1 MTIPG
6 GIRVRLALGLVA
18 IVAGALGTAYLI
30 VVPSLERQL
39 VDARLA
45 ELEEQAVPLA
55 DELPLDTLLW
65 NDKVEEFGV
74 TANARVVAFRTLGA
88 SEPALVVVAD
98 SRRGESSQD
107 VAQNI
112 TALSAAETRRVERG
126 RLVDVTGDYAEV
138 AVPHAEDAVVLFRA
152 SLADSLATV
161 RLVERRLLVATA
173 FALVLALV
181 LGLTAAGMFAHRL
194 RRLETAAERIAG
206 GDFDAPIVDRGD
218 DEIGQLAA
226 TFDRMR
232 VQLAQLDNA
241 RKEFV
246 ANASHELRTPLFSI
260 GGFLELLTDEEL
272 DEETRDQ
279 FLATM
284 RSQVER
290 LTKLSTDLLD
300 LSRMDAGQL
309 RVGRDLVDLSKV
321 VATLGSELEH
331 VAEASGHVLD
341 TQRDGS
347 AGARPTR
354 NGSSRSGGRWW
365 STGSSTRPR
374 ERDSSCVLAGAG
386 AAPSSRS
393 RTTGR
398 AFRRNSGR
406 RSSSAST
413 GSRVVSPREAGSVWL
428 SRARSL
434 GSWAAV
440 CGSSLH
446 RVGQWSRS
454 ISPARSRP
462 SRLRLSHGRF
472 HVKTATPLADR
483 LRVYDSTREWP
494 VTRRRH
500 R

>member
-1 MTIPG
+1 MRIPG

-39 VDARLA
+39 VDARLD
-45 ELEEQAVPLA
+45 ELEEQARPLA
-55 DELPLDTLLW
+55 DELPPDTLLW
-65 NDKVEEFGV
+65 NDNVEEFAV
-74 TANARVVAFRTLGA
+74 TANARVVAFRVLGA
-88 SEPALVVVAD
+88 NPPALAVVAD
-98 SRRGESSQD
+98 SRRGQSSRD
-107 VAQNI
+107 VARNV
-112 TALSAAETRRVERG
+112 TALRAAETRGVERG
-126 RLVDVTGDYAEV
+126 RVVDVSGDYAEV
-138 AVPHAEDAVVLFRA
+138 AVPRAEDAVVLFRA

-161 RLVERRLLVATA
+161 RLVERRLLVATG

-181 LGLTAAGMFAHRL
+181 LGLTAAEMFAHRL

-272 DEETRDQ
+272 DEETRDE

-309 RVGRDLVDLSKV
+309 RVEHEPVDLASV
-321 VATLGSELEH
+321 VATLARELEH
-331 VAEASGHVLD
+331 VADASGHVLD
-341 TQRDGS
+341 TELDGS
-347 AGARPTR
+347 AWCTADE
-354 NGSSRSGGRWW
+354 
-365 STGSSTRPR
+365 
-374 ERDSSCVLAGAG
+374 ERVLQI
-386 AAPSSRS
+386 
-393 RTTGR
+393 GR
-398 AFRRNSGR
+398 ALVINGLVHTPAGTRLVVRARRRGNRAELEVADDGP
-406 RSSSAST
+406 
-413 GSRVVSPREAGSVWL
+413 GIPPGEREAVFERFYRVEGGVASGSGLGLAIAREVARL
-428 SRARSL
+428 MNGGVRLESESGKTVVTLELPGAEGVEPTPVGTPPFSRENA
-434 GSWAAV
+434 
-440 CGSSLH
+440 
-446 RVGQWSRS
+446 
-454 ISPARSRP
+454 
-462 SRLRLSHGRF
+462 
-472 HVKTATPLADR
+472 
-483 LRVYDSTREWP
+483 
-494 VTRRRH
+494 
-500 R
+500 